1 MSLTRSISKI
11 SLICVPIEQ
20 SASGPVLYPRQAIL
34 PLFASTAVSQPRT
47 PNSPPLFPTSTLSC
61 TTNGAMV
68 IVSPLLI
75 SPTFVF
81 QRSFP
86 LLASTA
92 QTLSSSVLKK
102 IFPLSKKQPR
112 FTTSQQAT
120 PCAPDAGSGSNF
132 HFAAPFFL
140 RSSA

>member
-1 MSLTRSISKI
+1 MR
-11 SLICVPIEQ
+11 Q
-20 SASGPVLYPRQAIL
+20 SASDPVLHARHAIF

-61 TTNGAMV
+61 TTNGAIV
-68 IVSPLLI
+68 IVSPRLI
-75 SPTFVF
+75 SPTLVF
-81 QRSFP
+81 QSSFP

-102 IFPLSKKQPR
+102 ILPLSEKHPR
-112 FTTSQQAT
+112 FTTSQHAT
-120 PCAPDAGSGSNF
+120 PWAALAGSGSNF
-132 HFAAPFFL
+132 HFAAPLFF

>member
-1 MSLTRSISKI
+1 MRQSL
-11 SLICVPIEQ
+11 
-20 SASGPVLYPRQAIL
+20 SGPVLHAFHAIL
-34 PLFASTAVSQPRT
+34 PSLAFRAVSQPRT

-61 TTNGAMV
+61 TTSGAIVM
-68 IVSPLLI
+68 VSPRLI

-86 LLASTA
+86 LFASIA
-92 QTLSSSVLKK
+92 QTLLSSVLKK

-120 PCAPDAGSGSNF
+120 PCAALAGSGSNF

-140 RSSA
+140 RSNA